1 MEAYNTHRSFDMIC
15 LSETYLDFSYADD
28 DTQLILKDFTFIRA
42 DNPHDCKRGG
52 VSIYFKEHLAIHPV
66 SPLNLNECL
75 VVEIN
80 IQNKERF
87 VIFLY

>member
-1 MEAYNTHRSFDMIC
+1 MIC
-15 LSETYLDFSYADD
+15 LSETYLDFSHADD

-42 DNPHDCKRGG
+42 DNPPDCKRGE
-52 VSIYFKEHLAIHPV
+52 VSIYFKEHLAVHPV